1 MSQPDILSFSQHAH
15 EPQCE
20 PRQPVPFIDLREQH
34 QTIRD
39 DVMQAVT
46 RVFDSQHFI
55 LGDELSRFE
64 TECAS
69 YCDSLDAIGCAS
81 GSDALLLAL
90 MALGVGPGDEV
101 ITSPFSFFATAGSID
116 RVGAK
121 PVFVDIRP
129 QTFNMN
135 PDLVA
140 DAVTPATK
148 AIMPVHLFGQCV
160 EMEPLWR
167 IAVRHGLPIIED
179 AAQALGARYR
189 GRRAGVLG
197 TIGCFSFFP
206 TKNLGAAGDGGLMT
220 TDDPDL
226 SARLRRLRVHGD
238 VGGYQHVEAGINSR
252 LDALQAAVLSVKLKH
267 LDDWSRARAA
277 NAARYTAG
285 IEERGL
291 AEFVQPPPVAPDRE
305 HVFNQYC
312 IRIADG
318 MRDAVAASLKQQNVG
333 CAVYY
338 PKPLHLQPC
347 FERWGYREGDLPE
360 AERAA
365 SEILALP
372 IYPELGESR
381 QQIVLDTLTEAVA
394 AARWSAQRGDA
405 ARKAA

>member
-1 MSQPDILSFSQHAH
+1 MSQPEILSFAEHAST
-15 EPQCE
+15 PSPE
-20 PRQPVPFIDLREQH
+20 PRQPVPFIDLVEQH
-34 QTIRD
+34 TTIRD
-39 DVMQAVT
+39 EVMQAVT
-46 RVFDSQHFI
+46 RVFDTQQFI
-55 LGDELSRFE
+55 LGEELSRFE
-64 TECAS
+64 TEAAS

-101 ITSPFSFFATAGSID
+101 ITSPFSFFATAGAIE

-129 QTFNMN
+129 HTFNMN

-140 DAVTPATK
+140 DAVTSNTK
-148 AIMPVHLFGQCV
+148 AIMPVHLYGQCV

-179 AAQALGARYR
+179 AAQALGAKYR

-206 TKNLGAAGDGGLMT
+206 TKNLGGAGDGGLIT
-220 TDDPDL
+220 TDDQDL
-226 SARLRRLRVHGD
+226 SARIRRLRVHGD

-277 NAARYTAG
+277 NAARYTQA
-285 IEERGL
+285 IAERGL
-291 AEFVQPPPVAPDRE
+291 TELVTSPPTAPDRE

-312 IRIADG
+312 IRVGQG
-318 MRDAVAASLKQQNVG
+318 MRDEIAATLRQHKVG

-338 PKPLHLQPC
+338 PQSLHLQPC
-347 FERWGYREGDLPE
+347 FERWGYHAGDFPE
-360 AERAA
+360 AELRQSRSPRAA
-365 SEILALP
+365 DL
-372 IYPELGESR
+372 SR
-381 QQIVLDTLTEAVA
+381 T
-394 AARWSAQRGDA
+394 G
-405 ARKAA
+405 